1 MSQQRG
7 CSEPRVLL
15 KTVVPDHR
23 RMRARWT
30 VRGVPLA
37 CVFRAEWRCGVQCDF
52 IYYCFGHSLRDAAV
66 VWCVLRAGVYCPMQC
81 E

>member
-15 KTVVPDHR
+15 ETVAPDHR

-37 CVFRAEWRCGVQCDF
+37 CVFRAEWRCGVQCNF
-52 IYYCFGHSLRDAAV
+52 IYLLLWAFSARRSSSVVCVESRGILSDA
-66 VWCVLRAGVYCPMQC
+66 M
-81 E
+81 